1 MEHEDVTILGPTRLH
16 FLFMSLLVRG
26 GKPEKLPEFE
36 SNLAA
41 PFQGNVS
48 ALPNEL
54 AGIHQPHSRA
64 VAERFPVETV
74 LGV

>member
-1 MEHEDVTILGPTRLH
+1 MEHQNVTILGPTGCI
-16 FLFMSLLVRG
+16 FFMSLLVSG

-54 AGIHQPHSRA
+54 AEIHQPRSRA